1 MEKGKEQR
9 ARKGKKANTSAQN
22 GLEEAGEPGSRP
34 LQLSCIEWASEF
46 EIYLRGKLTG
56 YFDQLLGLG
65 VETD

>member
-1 MEKGKEQR
+1 M
-9 ARKGKKANTSAQN
+9 NTSAQN

-56 YFDQLLGLG
+56 YFDQLLGPG